1 MIKLTK
7 LNNQKITLNAMF
19 IERIESFP
27 DTTITLVNQK
37 KLFVKETEDE
47 VSQLATQFYQSI
59 GLIPL
64 QREVGDQD
72 ES

>member
-7 LNNQKITLNAMF
+7 LNHEKVTLNAMY

-37 KLFVKETEDE
+37 KLFVQESEDE
-47 VSQLATQFYQSI
+47 VSRLATQFYQSI

-64 QREVGDQD
+64 QGELGDQN